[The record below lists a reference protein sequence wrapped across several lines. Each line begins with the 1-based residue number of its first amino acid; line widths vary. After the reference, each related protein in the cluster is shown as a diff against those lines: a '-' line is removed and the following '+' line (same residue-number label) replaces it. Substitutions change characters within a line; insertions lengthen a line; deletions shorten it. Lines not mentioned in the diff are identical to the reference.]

1 VEFPELRHRS
11 TEQESMDDASPS
23 RLVLINEYR
32 FLRHL
37 NRATAAADAIVDA
50 VADRIP
56 GAGSRRISLVDF
68 GCGGA
73 DIPERFLNLSRERGW
88 DCTVLCT
95 DRNEDAIEMGRARVL
110 KGAQSGS
117 HLASGAV
124 GDARIDFR
132 VVDLLAAE
140 RVLGAR
146 NFDVAHASLVMHH
159 LDDESAVAG
168 LRAMAAVARE
178 LVVWN
183 DLVRDS
189 LGIWGA
195 QLSTIVAS
203 KELRHD
209 AVVSVRRSFTLAEA
223 RAVAEAAGLVDIR
236 ARRVRGAR
244 FVLTGVPGPLQP
256 QSTGRPLARAEGIRF
271 SYGTRSVLADVNFVA
286 RSGEL
291 IHVIGAN
298 GSGKSTLL
306 ACMVGALQPAAG
318 RAWIDQTALLPGY
331 HPQEGGL
338 FSALSVVANLETAAR
353 LARVPAVDRSSAV
366 ARCLVDF
373 GLTEHAQHRVDRLS
387 GGLKRRTALACAV
400 IHSPIVLVLDEPDA
414 GLDALGREALVRTVE
429 AVLHRRGTVILA
441 SHASSWLQGLATTT
455 PRVEVGL

>member
-1 VEFPELRHRS
+1 
-11 TEQESMDDASPS
+11 MDDASPS
-23 RLVLINEYR
+23 RLVLSDEYR

-56 GAGSRRISLVDF
+56 GAGSRPISLVDF

-73 DIPERFLNLSRERGW
+73 DIPERFLNLSRARGW
-88 DCTVLCT
+88 DCTFLCT
-95 DRNEDAIEMGRARVL
+95 DRNADAIEMGQSRVL
-110 KGAQSGS
+110 DRSQSGS
-117 HLASGAV
+117 RTDAGAV
-124 GDARIDFR
+124 GVAGMEFR

-146 NFDVAHASLVMHH
+146 SFDVAHASLVMHH

-195 QLSTIVAS
+195 QLSTITAS

-209 AVVSVRRSFTLAEA
+209 AVVSVCRSFTMREA
-223 RAVAEAAGLVDIR
+223 RAVAEAAGLIDIQV
-236 ARRVRGAR
+236 RRVRGAR

-256 QSTGRPLARAEGIRF
+256 PSAGRPLARAEGLSF
-271 SYGTRSVLADVNFVA
+271 SYGTRSVLSDVNFVA

-291 IHVIGAN
+291 VHITGAN

-306 ACMVGALQPAAG
+306 ACMVGALKPSVG
-318 RAWIDQTALLPGY
+318 RSWIDQTALLPGY

-353 LARVPAVDRSSAV
+353 LARVPTVDRSSAV
-366 ARCLVDF
+366 ARCLRDF
-373 GLTEHAQHRVDRLS
+373 GLAEHAQHRVDRLS

-400 IHSPIVLVLDEPDA
+400 IHSPIVVVLDEPDA
-414 GLDALGREALVRTVE
+414 GLDSLGRDALVRTVE
-429 AVLHRRGTVILA
+429 EVLQRCGTVILA
-441 SHASSWLQGLATTT
+441 SHASSWLQGLSPTT
-455 PRVEVGL
+455 PRVEVCL

>member
-1 VEFPELRHRS
+1 
-11 TEQESMDDASPS
+11 MDDASPS
-23 RLVLINEYR
+23 RLVLSDEYR

-37 NRATAAADAIVDA
+37 NRATAAADAIIDA

-56 GAGSRRISLVDF
+56 GAGLRPISLVDF

-73 DIPERFLNLSRERGW
+73 DIPQRFMTLARARGW
-88 DCTVLCT
+88 DCTFLCT
-95 DRNEDAIEMGRARVL
+95 DRNADAIEMGRSQVLEHSRPGAR
-110 KGAQSGS
+110 AD
-117 HLASGAV
+117 SGAV
-124 GDARIDFR
+124 GGAGMEFR

-140 RVLGAR
+140 RVLGTR
-146 NFDVAHASLVMHH
+146 SFDVAHASLVMHH

-195 QLSTIVAS
+195 QLSTITAS

-209 AVVSVRRSFTLAEA
+209 AVVSVRRSFTMREA
-223 RAVAEAAGLVDIR
+223 RTVAEAAGLIDIQV
-236 ARRVRGAR
+236 RRVRGAR

-256 QSTGRPLARAEGIRF
+256 PSAGRPLARAEAIGF
-271 SYGTRSVLADVNFVA
+271 SYGTRSVLRDVNFVA

-291 IHVIGAN
+291 VHITGAN

-306 ACMVGALQPAAG
+306 ACMVGALKPSAG

-366 ARCLVDF
+366 ARCLRDF
-373 GLTEHAQHRVDRLS
+373 GLAEHAQHRVDRLS
-387 GGLKRRTALACAV
+387 GGLKRRTALACAM
-400 IHSPIVLVLDEPDA
+400 IHSPIVVVLDEPDA
-414 GLDALGREALVRTVE
+414 GLDALGRDALVRTVE
-429 AVLHRRGTVILA
+429 AVLQRRGTVILA
-441 SHASSWLQGLATTT
+441 SHASSWLQGVAATT
-455 PRVEVGL
+455 PRVEVCL